1 MATEP
6 LRQDVTITTDRG
18 AARSRISW
26 FTVFLICFSS
36 FLVMI
41 AVAGYALAHN
51 VENFWQN
58 ALQQE
63 LSRNLTEKAQ
73 MFAGR
78 IEADHVTPIADLV
91 SEEGLRSGA
100 RATVIDANGKVVAD
114 SQAPAVSLENEG
126 ALPEFSAA
134 LRGEIGAKMR
144 ARNHIEVLYVAVPVD
159 GGAVR
164 LAYPMADFEIAK
176 HESEHLL
183 FLGCLVAV
191 IAALA
196 ISSVTAQ
203 TITRR

>member
-1 MATEP
+1 M
-6 LRQDVTITTDRG
+6 TTDGG
-18 AARSRISW
+18 AARGRISW
-26 FTVFLICFSS
+26 LSVFLISFSS

-41 AVAGYALAHN
+41 AVAAYAVAHN

-63 LSRNLTEKAQ
+63 LTRNLTEKAQ

-78 IEADHVTPIADLV
+78 IEADHLTPIADLV

-134 LRGEIGAKMR
+134 LRGEIGTKMR
-144 ARNHIEVLYVAVPVD
+144 ARNHIEVLYVAVPVG

-176 HESEHLL
+176 HESERLL
-183 FLGCLVAV
+183 LLGCLVGV
-191 IAALA
+191 IAALVIA
-196 ISSVTAQ
+196 SVTAR